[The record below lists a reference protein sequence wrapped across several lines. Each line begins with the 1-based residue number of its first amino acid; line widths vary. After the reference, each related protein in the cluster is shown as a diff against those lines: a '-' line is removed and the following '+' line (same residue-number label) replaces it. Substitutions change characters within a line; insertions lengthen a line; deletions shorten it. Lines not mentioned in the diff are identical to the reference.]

1 MTLSARRRLHSAI
14 LSVVMILLALI
25 CAIPLW
31 IIFINSFKTSGEMMK
46 DPFGLP
52 RSFSLANYAHAFAS
66 LPIGRAFLNTVIV
79 TVLSVFIQVFVGSL
93 AAYGMILKKSR
104 FTAAIGTLLV
114 LSFVIPGQ
122 TLIIPQYRM
131 MASWGLVDHLA
142 SVICIYSG
150 GAAFCY
156 YLIVGYMR
164 ELPQSLFEAA
174 ARRRG
179 PVEDLLPDRPAAHP
193 PDPHHHHRLPDDER
207 LERLHDREH
216 LPVLRRQDDRAAGVQ
231 RPGAVHHELAAVH
244 GHHDHRAHP
253 GVHLLPY
260 LPALD
265 RLRPGLWRREGMIP

>member
-46 DPFGLP
+46 DPFGMP
-52 RSFSLANYAHAFAS
+52 KSFSLANYSHAFAS
-66 LPIGRAFLNTVIV
+66 LPIGKAFLNTIIV

-93 AAYGMILKKSR
+93 AAYGMILKKSK

-164 ELPQSLFEAA
+164 GLPQSLFEAA
-174 ARRRG
+174 KLDGAG
-179 PVEDLLPDRPAAHP
+179 PWRIYFQIVLPLIRPILITTIVFQTMSAWNDFMTANIYLSSVDKQTIVLQVFSAQGQFTTNWP
-193 PDPHHHHRLPDDER
+193 LFMAITTIA
-207 LERLHDREH
+207 LI
-216 LPVLRRQDDRAAGVQ
+216 PVFIFFLICQ
-231 RPGAVHHELAAVH
+231 RWIVSGLVSGAVK
-244 GHHDHRAHP
+244 G
-253 GVHLLPY
+253 
-260 LPALD
+260 
-265 RLRPGLWRREGMIP
+265 

>member
-174 ARRRG
+174 KLDGAG
-179 PVEDLLPDRPAAHP
+179 PWRIYFQIVLPLIRPILITTIVFQTMSAWNDFMTANIYLSSVDKQTIVLQVFSAQGQFTTNWP
-193 PDPHHHHRLPDDER
+193 LFMAITTIA
-207 LERLHDREH
+207 LI
-216 LPVLRRQDDRAAGVQ
+216 PVFIFFLICQ
-231 RPGAVHHELAAVH
+231 RWIVSGLVSGAVK
-244 GHHDHRAHP
+244 G
-253 GVHLLPY
+253 
-260 LPALD
+260 
-265 RLRPGLWRREGMIP
+265 

>member
-1 MTLSARRRLHSAI
+1 MTLTARRRLHNAI
-14 LSVVMILLALI
+14 LSVVIILLALI

-46 DPFGLP
+46 DPFGMP
-52 RSFSLANYAHAFAS
+52 ASFSLDNYRHAFAS
-66 LPIGRAFLNTVIV
+66 LPIGRAFLNTIIV

-131 MASWGLVDHLA
+131 MADWGLVDHLA
-142 SVICIYSG
+142 SVICIYSA

-164 ELPQSLFEAA
+164 GLPQSLFEAA
-174 ARRRG
+174 RLDGAG
-179 PVEDLLPDRPAAHP
+179 PWRIYFQIVLPLIRPILITTIVFQTMSAWNDFMTANIYLSSVDKQTIVLQVFSAQGQFTTNWP
-193 PDPHHHHRLPDDER
+193 LFMAVTTIA
-207 LERLHDREH
+207 LI
-216 LPVLRRQDDRAAGVQ
+216 PVFIFFLICQ
-231 RPGAVHHELAAVH
+231 RWIVSGLVSGAVK
-244 GHHDHRAHP
+244 G
-253 GVHLLPY
+253 
-260 LPALD
+260 
-265 RLRPGLWRREGMIP
+265 